1 MREITR
7 FFICTYFTLSMRPR
21 TGFIRRALFFRAGRD
36 IINIVLFAFFLRLW
50 YNAFMEEFYEDGA
63 PAAKLFT
70 ARDVMAALSVLPKSQ
85 REKLTTGYD
94 IKALAKIFEDGDMMN
109 TVDAFLSNDLSVCR
123 TARALYMHRN
133 TLMYRL
139 NVIRRQTG
147 FDLRVFKMAVTF
159 KILHC
164 LYMVK

>member
-1 MREITR
+1 MKDIDLNGGEIYT
-7 FFICTYFTLSMRPR
+7 
-21 TGFIRRALFFRAGRD
+21 ADAG
-36 IINIVLFAFFLRLW
+36 A
-50 YNAFMEEFYEDGA
+50 EEDCGAEA
-63 PAAKLFT
+63 PARLFSEK
-70 ARDVMAALSVLPKSQ
+70 DVMRVLSVLPKSQ
-85 REKLTTGYD
+85 REKLTAGYD
-94 IKALAKIFEDGDMMN
+94 IKPLAKIFEDGDMMQ
-109 TVDAFLSNDLSVCR
+109 TADAFLDNDLSVCR

-164 LYMVK
+164 LYMLK

>member
-1 MREITR
+1 MKD
-7 FFICTYFTLSMRPR
+7 F
-21 TGFIRRALFFRAGRD
+21 
-36 IINIVLFAFFLRLW
+36 
-50 YNAFMEEFYEDGA
+50 EEKEV
-63 PAAKLFT
+63 PAVKLFT
-70 ARDVMAALSVLPKSQ
+70 ATDVMAALSVLPKSQ
-85 REKLTTGYD
+85 REKLTAGYD
-94 IKALAKIFEDGDMMN
+94 IKALARIFEDGEMMN

-159 KILHC
+159 KTLHC